1 MAKSNH
7 NIFQDWAANKSNIKG
22 RLVLAAF
29 RVAHWA
35 TINKLFFILFI
46 PYSVLYRLVVEWFLC
61 IELPFKTTLG
71 KNTRLYHGHATV
83 INDGCIIG
91 NNCTIRH
98 CTTIGNK
105 QLNNNSFS
113 SCPIIGNN
121 VDIGSNVCIIGPLTI
136 GNNVTIG
143 AGSVIVKSIPDNC
156 IVVGNPGRVIKTN
169 SAY

>member
-7 NIFQDWAANKSNIKG
+7 NIFQDWAINKSNIKG
-22 RLVLAAF
+22 RLVLMAF

-35 TINKLFFILFI
+35 TLNKLLFILLL
-46 PYSVLYRLVVEWFLC
+46 PYSVLYRLWVEWFLC
-61 IELPFKTTLG
+61 IEIPFKTTLG

-91 NNCTIRH
+91 NNCVIRH

-105 QLNNNSFS
+105 QINENTFS

-121 VDIGSNVCIIGPLTI
+121 VDIGANVCIIGPVKI

-143 AGSVIVKSIPDNC
+143 AGSVIVKDIPNDC
-156 IVVGNPGRVIKTN
+156 VVVGNPSRVIKN
-169 SAY
+169 H